1 MQNNIPTVYVSEIYC
16 CIVKSTN
23 ISTTLQFCTKNIK
36 KIKNIVLRSVLVI
49 TEYFML
55 IVCLENIGEGL
66 LHACISSY

>member
-23 ISTTLQFCTKNIK
+23 ISTALQFCTKNIK
-36 KIKNIVLRSVLVI
+36 KFKNIVLRSVLVI